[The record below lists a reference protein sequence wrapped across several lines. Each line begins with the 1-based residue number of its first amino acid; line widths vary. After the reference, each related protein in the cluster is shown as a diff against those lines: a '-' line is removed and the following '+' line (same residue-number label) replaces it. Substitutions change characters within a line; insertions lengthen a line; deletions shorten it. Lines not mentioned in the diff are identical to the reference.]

1 MSVVKRAR
9 VGVGSRSDGGVERGR
24 PLGDKQRGPGV
35 PAARA
40 ADSLEVPGAGH
51 GGERERGERPASGG
65 PESDADVP
73 ADGGGR
79 RRRRAD
85 LRQDT
90 IEILRD
96 QRRRLKVAAREAQ
109 REMKNAKKRRNMV
122 LARLR
127 NLDTASVLAVL
138 TDRVENPSGAPSQL
152 EAAVADA
159 SREGLSPQELADR
172 VLPAPAPVPAAHPD
186 DEPRT
191 PTDADGEAAGSG
203 ASDAEGVREEE
214 LADKDAGAGDSSSA
228 PRPTDQVDR
237 EGSP

>member
-1 MSVVKRAR
+1 
-9 VGVGSRSDGGVERGR
+9 
-24 PLGDKQRGPGV
+24 
-35 PAARA
+35 
-40 ADSLEVPGAGH
+40 
-51 GGERERGERPASGG
+51 
-65 PESDADVP
+65 
-73 ADGGGR
+73 
-79 RRRRAD
+79 
-85 LRQDT
+85 
-90 IEILRD
+90 
-96 QRRRLKVAAREAQ
+96 
-109 REMKNAKKRRNMV
+109 MKNAKKRRNRV

-138 TDRVENPSGAPSQL
+138 MDRVENPSGAPSQL

-203 ASDAEGVREEE
+203 ASDAEGVREPEV
-214 LADKDAGAGDSSSA
+214 ADKDAGAGDSSSA